1 VPVISALL
9 RGCAALVLIAD
20 GLQAGGVARTEAKP
34 GNGSAVIP
42 IDVLRHPISTKVRK
56 MLLSAMAKID
66 LGQHEPAIAELQEML
81 RKYPDSAPYVHD
93 LLGAEYVRTDRY
105 EAAVSSFEQ
114 AVSLL
119 PHDAM
124 THYNFGLALVCAG
137 DYARATQEVRRAL
150 ELDPENSTMRER
162 LNALLE
168 RTRAPA
174 PAR

>member
-1 VPVISALL
+1 VAVISVFTLL
-9 RGCAALVLIAD
+9 LLAAN
-20 GLQAGGVARTEAKP
+20 GLQAGDTKQ

-42 IDVLRHPISTKVRK
+42 VDVLRHPISAKARN

-66 LGQHEPAIAELQEML
+66 SGEHEPAIAQLQETL
-81 RKYPDSAPYVHD
+81 RRYPDSAPYVHD

-105 EAAVSSFEQ
+105 DAAIRSFEQ
-114 AVSLL
+114 AISLL

-137 DYARATQEVRRAL
+137 DYKRATTEVRRAV

-162 LNALLE
+162 LNALLA
-168 RTRAPA
+168 RTSSGFR
-174 PAR
+174 